1 MLFALRAARSK
12 LWAAMHVQYT
22 LLSQL
27 CLYDLSFGAGSYVQ
41 FSKSYIPLCTR
52 IFGFFKQLGFYVL
65 PFTAS
70 IKSKEKAEG
79 RV

>member
-1 MLFALRAARSK
+1 MLFTPRAPHSK
-12 LWAAMHVQYT
+12 LWAATYIQYT

-27 CLYDLSFGAGSYVQ
+27 CVYDLSFGAGSYVQ

-52 IFGFFKQLGFYVL
+52 TFFFFKQLGFYVL

-70 IKSKEKAEG
+70 IKSKEKGEG